1 MKLIEK
7 ILQKFG
13 YVKAINPAIQMVNPP
28 TEKLEYSEVVTT
40 QLFDRS
46 QYTRNKELMLN
57 NMRIA
62 MAKELDQWV
71 TVTEE
76 EVYGGIQVSIK
87 LHVGKR
93 SEVWE

>member
-46 QYTRNKELMLN
+46 QYARNKELMLN

-76 EVYGGIQVSIK
+76 EGHIGIQVSIK